1 MALASRGLLWNYC
14 LASALAFLFVSGVF
28 SECVFE
34 FRPVY
39 KPGSTTIVVDYKT
52 YFNNSPTT
60 DCGTPT
66 RDLTVGWI

>member
-1 MALASRGLLWNYC
+1 MTLPSRVSLRNFVI
-14 LASALAFLFVSGVF
+14 ASAVTILFVSGVF

-39 KPGSTTIVVDYKT
+39 KPGSTTDVIDYNT

-60 DCGTPT
+60 DCGVP
-66 RDLTVGWI
+66 